1 MVVNQVNRATTV
13 KPDDVPRIVHQD
25 VFWTIPYDE
34 QVLFSNSIGQPIV
47 MAKPKSGAA
56 RQLRGLAQKITH
68 GSVSDDAGGRV
79 SLPRFLKPWTFLRR
93 RAA

>member
-1 MVVNQVNRATTV
+1 V

-56 RQLRGLAQKITH
+56 RQLRGLAQKIT
-68 GSVSDDAGGRV
+68 GGVAEEAGGGF